1 MKIGTAIR
9 NMGTTAT
16 ATCIRQSAETA
27 EAAGLD
33 HAWVVDH
40 LAIPPDDAEGSDGR
54 WIDPLAA
61 LAFLAAATRRIGLG
75 VAVLVLPY
83 RPALPTAKWVAS
95 IQELCEGRLHLG
107 VAAGWMAAEFRA
119 LGIDFARRGR
129 LTDDTL
135 DFLRQCFDA
144 GSDDVVS
151 AHGQDF
157 LFRPRP
163 PRPPIYV
170 GGMSDAA
177 LARAVRAGDGWL
189 PIGLDYEQLAP
200 RIARLGELAA
210 AAGRDCPEVVLMG
223 TLPASDGEA
232 VERLGR
238 LAERGAT
245 HYIQASRYATQDEF
259 DALVARLQTIRAQLV

>member
-9 NMGTTAT
+9 NMGNTAT
-16 ATCIRQSAETA
+16 AACIRQSAATA

-33 HAWVVDH
+33 HVWVVDH
-40 LAIPPDDAEGSDGR
+40 LAIPPDQAEGSDGR
-54 WIDPLAA
+54 WVDPLAA
-61 LAFLAAATRRIGLG
+61 LAFLAAATQRVGLG

-95 IQELCEGRLHLG
+95 IQALSEGRLHLG

-119 LGIDFARRGR
+119 LGVDFAHRGR
-129 LTDDTL
+129 TTDATL
-135 DFLRQCFDA
+135 DFLRACFDA
-144 GSDDVVS
+144 PPDDVVS

-189 PIGLDYEQLAP
+189 PIGLDVDQLAP

-210 AAGRDCPEVVLMG
+210 AAARDCPEIVLMG
-223 TLPASDGEA
+223 TLPDSDDDA
-232 VERLGR
+232 VERLAR
-238 LAERGAT
+238 LAALDAT
-245 HYIQASRYATQDEF
+245 QYIQASRYHAQHEF
-259 DALVARLQTIRAQLV
+259 DALVTRLARIRDQLA